1 MLPARKFALDVN
13 EAIVPSPVVSCRFLP
28 LQKFG

>member
-13 EAIVPSPVVSCRFLP
+13 EAIVRAPVASFSAAA
-28 LQKFG
+28 KIS